1 MSKKTYYFL
10 WVLLVINLLWSL
22 LIDRKDFISSLQY
35 SLFIFLILGIYY
47 LIEKRYFIKRK
58 H

>member
-1 MSKKTYYFL
+1 MNKKIYYFL

-22 LIDRKDFISSLQY
+22 LIDRKGLISSLQY
-35 SLFIFLILGIYY
+35 SLFIFLALGIYY